1 MRRISNCGLKLLQPV
16 RRWWNRPDP
25 PMEAKPLS
33 FHLMALRKTLI
44 TCLTTVGIAFGLV
57 FFLASKWLVNQAT
70 VPISVQG
77 IDLVFTDVAE
87 AFSAQVKL
95 SLIAAAVAAS
105 PVLTAA
111 VWIFIRPA
119 LRRKERVIV
128 GGVLL
133 TALLLFAMGIVFA
146 YRYVFFLAVNFFVYA
161 GEGVAKPML
170 SVGTYI
176 NFLFGFLLPFG
187 VMFEL
192 PLVLIFLTRLGLVTS
207 QSLRKARKFVIF
219 GIFLLAAILT
229 PPDVVSQVMLAIPLW
244 VLFEIGLLLSWL
256 LRPREVKTGFS
267 TARI

>member
-1 MRRISNCGLKLLQPV
+1 MRGISNWGLKLLQPV
-16 RRWWNRPDP
+16 RTWWNRPEP
-25 PMEAKPLS
+25 PMEAKPIS
-33 FHLMALRKTLI
+33 FHLMALRRTLI
-44 TCLTTVGIAFGLV
+44 ICLAAVGAAFGLL

-70 VPISVQG
+70 IPVSAQG
-77 IDLVFTDVAE
+77 IELVFTDVAE

-95 SLIAAAVAAS
+95 SLIAAVVAAS

-111 VWIFIRPA
+111 VWMFVRPA
-119 LRRKERVIV
+119 LHRKERVIT
-128 GGVLL
+128 GGIFL
-133 TALLLFAMGIVFA
+133 TALFLFAIGIVFA

-192 PLVLIFLTRLGLVTS
+192 PLVLIFLTRLGLVTT
-207 QSLRKARKFVIF
+207 QGLRKARKFVIF

-229 PPDVVSQVMLAIPLW
+229 PPDVVSQVMLALPLW
-244 VLFEIGLLLSWL
+244 ALFEIGLLLSWL
-256 LRPREVKTGFS
+256 LRPREAKTGLS
-267 TARI
+267 TTRT